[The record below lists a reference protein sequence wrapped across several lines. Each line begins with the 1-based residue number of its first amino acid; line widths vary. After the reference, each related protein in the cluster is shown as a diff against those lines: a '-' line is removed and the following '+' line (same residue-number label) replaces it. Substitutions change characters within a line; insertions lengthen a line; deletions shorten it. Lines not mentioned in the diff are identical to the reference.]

1 MKVDIII
8 ESKAVF
14 ISYIL
19 MIILVL
25 ESVFENT
32 PLAIYDLKIN
42 RIIFI
47 FEVILFFIMLLSNE
61 YIRERL
67 AYDIIGLAFIIISYF
82 VLDSSI
88 IFKMYM
94 MAVLVSNIGYN
105 KSFEI
110 IFKIKFVAVI
120 TIILLSL
127 CGFLSKYY
135 TVIEKGIGIEK

>member
-42 RIIFI
+42 
-47 FEVILFFIMLLSNE
+47 LYL
-61 YIRERL
+61 
-67 AYDIIGLAFIIISYF
+67 
-82 VLDSSI
+82 
-88 IFKMYM
+88 K
-94 MAVLVSNIGYN
+94 
-105 KSFEI
+105 
-110 IFKIKFVAVI
+110 
-120 TIILLSL
+120 
-127 CGFLSKYY
+127 
-135 TVIEKGIGIEK
+135 

>member
-82 VLDSSI
+82 VLDS
-88 IFKMYM
+88 
-94 MAVLVSNIGYN
+94 V
-105 KSFEI
+105 
-110 IFKIKFVAVI
+110 
-120 TIILLSL
+120 
-127 CGFLSKYY
+127 
-135 TVIEKGIGIEK
+135 

>member
-47 FEVILFFIMLLSNE
+47 FEVFH
-61 YIRERL
+61 
-67 AYDIIGLAFIIISYF
+67 
-82 VLDSSI
+82 
-88 IFKMYM
+88 
-94 MAVLVSNIGYN
+94 
-105 KSFEI
+105 
-110 IFKIKFVAVI
+110 KFVQ
-120 TIILLSL
+120 
-127 CGFLSKYY
+127 Y
-135 TVIEKGIGIEK
+135 

>member
-47 FEVILFFIMLLSNE
+47 FEVILFLL
-61 YIRERL
+61 
-67 AYDIIGLAFIIISYF
+67 
-82 VLDSSI
+82 
-88 IFKMYM
+88 
-94 MAVLVSNIGYN
+94 
-105 KSFEI
+105 
-110 IFKIKFVAVI
+110 
-120 TIILLSL
+120 
-127 CGFLSKYY
+127 CYY
-135 TVIEKGIGIEK
+135 PMNT

>member
-110 IFKIKFVAVI
+110 IF
-120 TIILLSL
+120 
-127 CGFLSKYY
+127 
-135 TVIEKGIGIEK
+135 